1 MKTKKLVL
9 IITSVMVFT
18 LLVIMACDKRVLEVQ
33 DYSIQNIYANP
44 DTIYADYNPQTYS
57 EINVTVVDKNDV
69 PLVGQT
75 VTFKI
80 LGQNIGNITASSNTG
95 NDGVAVAQFND
106 IGLVGVATV
115 EASIAGSK
123 ATVNI
128 SIMNPPPPEKYYIA
142 QLLAAPDSIYADNND
157 ATYSEIRA
165 FLIDENG
172 FPAVGDSVFF
182 QTNPNLGY
190 VTAFATADQYGIATA
205 QFRDIGIIGDAVV
218 QAYIPDSTT
227 TVIVRILEPP
237 TYHIERITA
246 EPDTIYADN
255 NITFSEIEV
264 LVKDEQG
271 FAVTGEM
278 VSFRTD
284 IGNILAQIYTD
295 SSGVAVT
302 TFWDNGEVGVATIEA
317 FVGDTFAEVTVWI
330 EEIPEIDPDEFY
342 LDINSN
348 DINIDEVILVRAHA
362 KNTLGEFVPDG
373 TIIVF
378 QTTKGFFQTF
388 DAIPLG
394 TVVQATTTS
403 GVAQTYFNAGTQ
415 AGISFLDAL
424 ISDLIVTDSIT
435 IHPGSPINMF
445 LTALDE
451 NGIELVHPY
460 TIPVNS
466 NEVCTIQAK
475 VQDKY
480 GNLVESGL
488 HSVNFETT
496 LGTIQ
501 PAMSPIDSGYAY
513 SEFSPGITSG
523 IAEISAV
530 SDSASANAYITV
542 TSDDVYSIEFAYSDQ
557 IDIHIAGTGGQ
568 ESFELIVYLL
578 DMNGNLVNTADTVY
592 FKFINAPNGTNL
604 NNLIFWPTTDSIST
618 IASNGQAVAVINSGD
633 TPGTVCIKA
642 YTYNLEGAEIQA
654 TKSNIVVH
662 AGPANSI
669 DITIGEHSTGVD
681 MGGGVWQ
688 IQCAAFI
695 SDYWGNPVD
704 HGTAVWFSLED
715 SISWASINAA
725 AYVGNVNASGDS
737 LQGVAYTFLDFE
749 GTHTND
755 TLLVKVECSGIE
767 PGQTYNDSSYVIM
780 PIQYPVIDMIP
791 IPGHVDWAENIDPE
805 WHYKPNDPECTI
817 SPKVYVIVR
826 DGQNN
831 LINNQIVAFYSTLG
845 TPVLESQF
853 NMQPYN
859 PSFTPDDFDIT
870 GPDNDGENDG
880 EIIQYYRFYRYECP
894 EPSGGPSSITA
905 TITAHIF
912 GTQIMNTCNVILT
925 RYPY

>member
-1 MKTKKLVL
+1 MKTKKLVF
-9 IITSVMVFT
+9 IITSVIVLT
-18 LLVIMACDKRVLEVQ
+18 LLIFVACDKRVLEVQ

-44 DTIYADYNPQTYS
+44 DTIYADNDPQTYS

-69 PLVGQT
+69 PLVGHT

-80 LGQNIGNITASSNTG
+80 LGQVFGNITASSNTG
-95 NDGVAVAQFND
+95 NNGVAVAQFND
-106 IGLVGVATV
+106 IGIVGVTTV
-115 EASIAGSK
+115 EASIASSK
-123 ATVNI
+123 ETVNI
-128 SIMNPPPPEKYYIA
+128 SIINPPAPGKYYLA
-142 QLLAAPDSIYADNND
+142 QLLAVPDSIYADNQD
-157 ATYSEIRA
+157 ATYSEIRV
-165 FLIDENG
+165 FLVDENG

-190 VTAFATADQYGIATA
+190 VTASATADQYGVARA
-205 QFRDIGIIGDAVV
+205 EFRDIGIIGDAVV
-218 QAYIPDSTT
+218 QAHIPDSTA
-227 TVIVRILEPP
+227 TVIVRILETP

-284 IGNILAQIYTD
+284 IGNILAHIYTD

-362 KNTLGEFVPDG
+362 KNTLGVFVPDG

-415 AGISFLDAL
+415 ADVAVLSASISN
-424 ISDLIVTDSIT
+424 LIVTENIT

-445 LTALDE
+445 LKALNE
-451 NGIELVHPY
+451 NGEEQYI
-460 TIPVNS
+460 IPVNS
-466 NEVCTIQAK
+466 NEVLTIQAK

-501 PAMSPIDSGYAY
+501 PIMSPIDSGYAY
-513 SEFSPGITSG
+513 SEFSPGITAG

-530 SDSASANAYITV
+530 SDSAAATAFITV
-542 TSDDVYSIEFAYSDQ
+542 TSDDIYSIEFDFSGQ
-557 IDIHIAGTGGQ
+557 IDIHIQGTGGE
-568 ESFELIVYLL
+568 ESFELMVNLY
-578 DMNGNLVNTADTVY
+578 DMNGNLIDESLTVWFQLMSYPTGMNINNVGVIDTTQ
-592 FKFINAPNGTNL
+592 ATNGH
-604 NNLIFWPTTDSIST
+604 
-618 IASNGQAVAVINSGD
+618 AVVSINSGSAS
-633 TPGTVCIKA
+633 GTASVKA
-642 YTYNLEGAEIQA
+642 WAFNDEGVEISS

-662 AGPANSI
+662 AGPTNSI
-669 DITIGEHSTGVD
+669 DISVGDQSTGVD
-681 MGGGVWQ
+681 VGGGYWN
-688 IQCAAFI
+688 IECAALLNDI
-695 SDYWGNPVD
+695 YGNPVD
-704 HGTAVWFSLED
+704 YGTAVWFSLPEAP
-715 SISWASINAA
+715 SWATITAES
-725 AYVGNVNASGDS
+725 YVGNVNANGDS
-737 LQGVAYTFLDFE
+737 LDGVAYTSLVFE
-749 GTHTND
+749 GSHSND
-755 TLLVKVECSGIE
+755 TLLIKVESAGIDSNVVFTDS
-767 PGQTYNDSSYVIM
+767 TYITL
-780 PIQYPVIDMIP
+780 PIQFPIIDLAAVP
-791 IPGHVDWAENIDPE
+791 QHLDWVIPGDEDPKDTVIHVQ
-805 WHYKPNDPECTI
+805 
-817 SPKVYVIVR
+817 VL

-831 LINNQIVAFYSTLG
+831 PLDGVELTFSTTLG
-845 TPVLESQF
+845 EPMNMLAIPPVPHYF
-853 NMQPYN
+853 A
-859 PSFTPDDFDIT
+859 IT
-870 GPDNDGENDG
+870 DTIAGEHGRVNKTVRY
-880 EIIQYYRFYRYECP
+880 QKYECP
-894 EPSGGPSSITA
+894 PPTLTGPGSTSGTVNVQILGSQVTNSID
-905 TITAHIF
+905 
-912 GTQIMNTCNVILT
+912 VILF
-925 RYPY
+925 RYTD